1 MLTRRCRRSSTPA
14 RAALAESSA
23 ESRALAERLEAYKT
37 AATDEQRRAAL
48 LPSDEVERFHMLR
61 KEAAASI
68 RLLDPIV
75 QDVMRHE
82 ATEGPMPRP
91 GALDDQS
98 RADDARAA
106 EQAGY
111 LSEDSDGLLTTNT
124 KIRKARR
131 AHEAVET
138 LRRELEQGGFSP
150 EFDEWL
156 EDEYEAPPDLHL
168 GVVWDALLR

>member
-1 MLTRRCRRSSTPA
+1 
-14 RAALAESSA
+14 
-23 ESRALAERLEAYKT
+23 
-37 AATDEQRRAAL
+37 
-48 LPSDEVERFHMLR
+48 MLR